1 MTDDERYEQL
11 KKEIGWHMTGW
22 DVASVVVLIAVVWLL
37 VALS

>member
-1 MTDDERYEQL
+1 MTDEEYERI

-22 DVASVVVLIAVVWLL
+22 DVAFFAAVVVVAWVL